1 MLVLVLLYRV
11 IQVWNFFSIVLLYLI
26 SGVHPFL
33 CMCIYKYLYAWTETQ
48 TLSMQCFKI
57 ISKTLH
63 IRKCVY
69 LTIFMPDYSCGLL
82 VECFYFIFSIHHQL
96 SLQSLPWPTQY
107 RMNSIRLMELIL
119 CLFLSIA
126 CMYFFSAN
134 RLCVS
139 ERQKALLTVLPLY
152 P

>member
-11 IQVWNFFSIVLLYLI
+11 IQVWNFFSIVLLYLL
-26 SGVHPFL
+26 SVVHPFL
-33 CMCIYKYLYAWTETQ
+33 CIYKYLYACTETQ

-96 SLQSLPWPTQY
+96 SLQSLPWSTQY
-107 RMNSIRLMELIL
+107 RMNSIRLTELIL
-119 CLFLSIA
+119 C
-126 CMYFFSAN
+126 CFFQ
-134 RLCVS
+134 LHVCIFFC
-139 ERQKALLTVLPLY
+139 K
-152 P
+152 